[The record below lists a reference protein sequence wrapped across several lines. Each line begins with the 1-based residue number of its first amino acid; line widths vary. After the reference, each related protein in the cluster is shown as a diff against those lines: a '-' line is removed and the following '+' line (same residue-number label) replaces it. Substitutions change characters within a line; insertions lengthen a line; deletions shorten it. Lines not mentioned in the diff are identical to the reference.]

1 MRGKEKCKALKEIR
15 RQIAENNDIEYIVS
29 ECSHK
34 GDCKGTCPK
43 CEAEVRYLERELERR
58 RNLGKTVVVAGIG
71 AGIVATM
78 SGCNTVVDTLVINP
92 VTSVVH
98 TVFPNTRPQQ
108 LEGAAEMLP
117 LEGEPSAPIDSEDGS
132 EIEVLEG
139 DVEYI
144 PDENESE
151 ENSENGSEETDA
163 ENCNSSEEADEE
175 ESESKSQ
182 NNFSKYE
189 LEGGVEYIP

>member
-163 ENCNSSEEADEE
+163 ENCSSEEADEE